1 MRCCW
6 FVGFFPIFAF
16 VPSTRDVVCSIS
28 DRAARKYMCL
38 LGAHCACVRALFR
51 IFVYLYSVKWV
62 SGIVLN
68 WPVHGDWHTEEEA
81 HKKSGQHTK
90 FTRSLHV
97 YTLSDNIGCYYLYRL
112 EFNVRCISI
121 FDRFALHPASIRHWL
136 RIVPCGCVCECVQA
150 ILSKCALV
158 NLAKSKML
166 PSVYWMDTNLCYTIS
181 FIFLS
186 LGLSISGSLPVQHS
200 FTSKTESWQSE
211 LWVCAM
217 FRSCWMAASH
227 LLLSK
232 PPFSHII
239 SRKSKQTNKPI
250 NKRHKLSQEF
260 PI

>member
-150 ILSKCALV
+150 IPSKCALV

-186 LGLSISGSLPVQHS
+186 LSVSRSLVLFPFNIPSPQKPNHGKVNCECVLCFEAAEWQHHIYCSQNHHFRTS
-200 FTSKTESWQSE
+200 FQGK
-211 LWVCAM
+211 A
-217 FRSCWMAASH
+217 
-227 LLLSK
+227 
-232 PPFSHII
+232 
-239 SRKSKQTNKPI
+239 NKPTS
-250 NKRHKLSQEF
+250 R
-260 PI
+260 